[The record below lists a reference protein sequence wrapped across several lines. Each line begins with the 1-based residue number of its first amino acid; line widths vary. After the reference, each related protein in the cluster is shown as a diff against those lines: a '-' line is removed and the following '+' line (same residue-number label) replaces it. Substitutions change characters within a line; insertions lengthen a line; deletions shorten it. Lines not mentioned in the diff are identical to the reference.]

1 MFIKKKLEIIQ
12 AISQKLIRDLAKNCY
27 INSILMM
34 FLKLDFRFI
43 IFFFDERF

>member
-27 INSILMM
+27 
-34 FLKLDFRFI
+34 KLNFNDVS
-43 IFFFDERF
+43 